1 MIIDL
6 IEEYKN
12 HCALKFR
19 RFSNQVKRGVRYSS
33 FRVEQYEDVQ
43 EHYLNDICAVYL
55 FLKNYTNRE
64 GSIDLYN
71 TYMEYV
77 DKIEDFDISG
87 AYNEAQEMARISRE
101 KSRMKRT

>member
-6 IEEYKN
+6 LEEFKN
-12 HCALKFR
+12 HCALKFT

-64 GSIDLYN
+64 GSLDLYN

-77 DKIEDFDISG
+77 DKIENYDISS